1 GTKKSLPS
9 FPPIVLNHGFS
20 TSGDLG
26 YGLKTENAFR
36 AVDFHSWP
44 QVAGS
49 IDAALLD
56 FFTYNPVDHNYPR
69 IGIANLN
76 TKNVSVLAA
85 IIQSALKKDID
96 VSPIPSC
103 FPTVSSSEATA
114 AAQAIVSATTTQPV
128 LNRADIV
135 RVASVA

>member
-1 GTKKSLPS
+1 
-9 FPPIVLNHGFS
+9 
-20 TSGDLG
+20 
-26 YGLKTENAFR
+26 
-36 AVDFHSWP
+36 
-44 QVAGS
+44 
-49 IDAALLD
+49 LLD

-135 RVASVA
+135 RVASVAAGAISTPACVAAGEETQKVAETIARALSEVTQARTWNLFIDVIAQT